1 MKPRP
6 GEGLSLAQ
14 RHSWRV
20 SERDPRA
27 GVPTASGVFSP
38 DRLQE
43 ASSGPVRAGSLGAQG
58 Q

>member
-6 GEGLSLAQ
+6 GEGLSFAQ

-20 SERDPRA
+20 SERDPGA
-27 GVPTASGVFSP
+27 GISTASGVFSP
-38 DRLQE
+38 GRLQE
-43 ASSGPVRAGSLGAQG
+43 ASSGPVRARSLGAQG